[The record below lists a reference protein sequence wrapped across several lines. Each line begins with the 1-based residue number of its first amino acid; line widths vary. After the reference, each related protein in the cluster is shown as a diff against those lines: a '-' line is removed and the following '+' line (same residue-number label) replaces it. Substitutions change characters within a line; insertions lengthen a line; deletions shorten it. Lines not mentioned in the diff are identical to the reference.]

1 MIIDSHVH
9 IGKSLNFNMKKK
21 DVLYSMERYG
31 IDYSIVSDCRA
42 AEFDHKLRPIP
53 KFLQKPQLECI
64 RASVDF
70 AKEYPDK
77 IGAAI
82 WLKPFGE
89 NADEALYDYVDQN
102 RKYIKALKFHPYH
115 SNLPFDCQKMEQFME
130 LARFFDLPVVTH
142 TGGSDAA
149 SCMRVY
155 QMAKRHP
162 DINFV
167 MVHMGLGT
175 DNNEAIYLI
184 GKLPNLYGDTTW
196 VPMESTL
203 KFVRRNGADKL
214 LFGSDSPIDGKD
226 TYARNKY
233 GQTSMYQPYFHELES
248 IIGSEDYEKI
258 MYKNAQRL
266 FRL

>member
-9 IGKSLNFNMKKK
+9 IGKSLNFNMRKK
-21 DVLYSMERYG
+21 DVLYAMDKYG
-31 IDYSIVSDCRA
+31 IDYSIVSDIRA
-42 AEFDHKLRPIP
+42 AEFDHQLRPIP
-53 KFLQKPQLECI
+53 KFIQKPQLECI
-64 RASVDF
+64 KASVDF

-82 WLKPFGE
+82 WLKPFNE
-89 NADEALYDYVDQN
+89 SADESLYNYIESN
-102 RKYIKALKFHPYH
+102 REFIKALKFHPFH
-115 SNLPFDCQKMEQFME
+115 SNLPFDCKKMEQFME
-130 LARFFDLPVVTH
+130 LANFFELPVVTH
-142 TGGSDAA
+142 TGGCDAA
-149 SCMRVY
+149 SCLRVY
-155 QMAKRHP
+155 IMAKRHP
-162 DINFV
+162 EINFV

-203 KFVRRNGADKL
+203 RFIKKNGADKL
-214 LFGSDSPIDGKD
+214 IFGSDSPIDGKD
-226 TYARNKY
+226 TYAKNRY
-233 GQTSMYQPYFHELES
+233 GQTSMYQPYFNELEN

-266 FRL
+266 FKL